1 MIWQVVGETTIPS
14 PHLLRFL
21 HVKHG
26 MLLTRSRST
35 KSDELPDL
43 AIKYLITF
51 LLSSRTD
58 FFMTFFFL
66 TSLLKI
72 RVTSSA
78 GILRSRIKSACVTP
92 SSPASS
98 ILFKMSSSYD
108 TTSDSKAEHPLL
120 TETIIYFAKLINISS
135 IYLNIYHYF

>member
-26 MLLTRSRST
+26 ILLTRSRST
-35 KSDELPDL
+35 KSDDPPDL
-43 AIKYLITF
+43 AIKYFITF

-135 IYLNIYHYF
+135 IYLNIYYKF